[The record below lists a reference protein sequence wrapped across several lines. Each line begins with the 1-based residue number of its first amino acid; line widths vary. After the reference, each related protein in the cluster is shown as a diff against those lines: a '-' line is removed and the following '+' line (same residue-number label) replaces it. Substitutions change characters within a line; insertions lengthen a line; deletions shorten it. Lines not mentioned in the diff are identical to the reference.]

1 MLRSRFFR
9 LSASG
14 LVMASML
21 VFGLSAGHLA
31 GQEEKPAAA
40 DKPAAEKPAPEK
52 PAAEKPADTPA
63 LKTPDAAA
71 TEAGKV
77 PLSQQQQILAQRYKQ
92 FEKTLL
98 QMAEYMRKT
107 DPDRADL
114 LIRALARSKEERI
127 AQQMEAIA
135 RLLEEKKEESKEAQY
150 GDALGRQDE
159 LMGNLKQLL
168 ELLQSENR
176 LKDLEAEKARIRDL
190 LKDLNV
196 VLGKEQDQRSQT
208 ERGGD
213 MKRLADG
220 QGKVAGDA
228 KKLVEKID
236 RQDAERNASGKPG
249 DGKSSD
255 GKSGEPKP
263 GEGKPGEGKDGK
275 DGKGQDGKPGEGKEN
290 EGKPGD
296 GKPEEGK
303 PGEGKPGDNKPG
315 EGKPGEGKS
324 GENKP
329 GEGKPGDNKI
339 PQSKPGEGKPGDPKS
354 GEGKPGDGKPGENK
368 PGDAKSGEPKPGE
381 NKPGEQKP
389 GENKPGEQKPGEQ
402 KPGEQKPGEGQPGE
416 SKPGEGK
423 PSEGKPSKGK
433 PSKGKPGQPGEQGKP
448 GEPGEQSDDGDDDQK
463 SDDEQYPKR
472 TPGRKELEQARKE
485 MERAIEELK
494 KQNRDGASAKQD
506 DAIAKLREAKEKL
519 EEILRQLR
527 EEERELLLAALEA
540 RFQKMLALQLIVY
553 NGTVGLDKTPKA
565 EWNDRHFARSRELAN
580 QENEISLEAAKA
592 LELLKGEGS
601 SIAFPEAIEQL
612 RQDVLQVV
620 YRLQREDVASLTQG
634 IERDIIE
641 SLEELVEALQK
652 EMEKA
657 KKDKQKQQQQQQ
669 QGQPEDKALVE
680 KLAELKMLRSLQM
693 RINRRTKRIGQEVET
708 ADEKVDKP
716 DLLQQLQGLSGRQ
729 AKIQKATY
737 DLSTGKN
744 Q

>member
-9 LSASG
+9 WSASG

-21 VFGLSAGHLA
+21 VFGLSAGSLA
-31 GQEEKPAAA
+31 GQEEKPATT
-40 DKPAAEKPAPEK
+40 DKPAAEKPAEK
-52 PAAEKPADTPA
+52 PSDAAPA
-63 LKTPDAAA
+63 TPDAA
-71 TEAGKV
+71 KV

-127 AQQMEAIA
+127 AQQMESIA
-135 RLLEEKKEESKEAQY
+135 RLLEEKKDEGKQPQY
-150 GDALGRQDE
+150 GDALGLQDE
-159 LMGNLKQLL
+159 MMGNLKQLL

-190 LKDLNV
+190 LKDLGTLIN
-196 VLGKEQDQRSQT
+196 KEQDQRSQT

-220 QGKVAGDA
+220 QEKVAGDA

-236 RQDAERNASGKPG
+236 RQDSERNASGKPG
-249 DGKSSD
+249 DGKPND

-263 GEGKPGEGKDGK
+263 GEGKPGDGKDGK
-275 DGKGQDGKPGEGKEN
+275 DGKGEDGKPGDGKDD

-296 GKPEEGK
+296 GKSEEGK
-303 PGEGKPGDNKPG
+303 PGDGKPGDNKPG
-315 EGKPGEGKS
+315 EKKPGDGKPGENKP
-324 GENKP
+324 GEGKP

-339 PQSKPGEGKPGDPKS
+339 PQSKPGEGKPGDPKPAEGKP
-354 GEGKPGDGKPGENK
+354 GEGKPGEGKPGE
-368 PGDAKSGEPKPGE
+368 AK
-381 NKPGEQKP
+381 
-389 GENKPGEQKPGEQ
+389 
-402 KPGEQKPGEGQPGE
+402 PGE

-423 PSEGKPSKGK
+423 PGKGK
-433 PSKGKPGQPGEQGKP
+433 PSKGQPGQPGQQGKP
-448 GEPGEQSDDGDDDQK
+448 GEQGEQSPDDGDDEQK

-494 KQNRDGASAKQD
+494 KQNRGGASAKQD

-565 EWNDRHFARSRELAN
+565 EWTDRHRARTGELAN

-612 RQDVLQVV
+612 RHDVLQVV
-620 YRLQREDVASLTQG
+620 YRLQRDDVASLTQG

-641 SLEELVEALQK
+641 SLEELIEALQK

-657 KKDKQKQQQQQQ
+657 KKEKQNQQ
-669 QGQPEDKALVE
+669 QGQQGQPQDPALVD

-729 AKIQKATY
+729 SKIQKATY